1 MPPATCSARHTAA
14 GRANGTVFEIAKT
27 NGGYASTPTTLVSFN
42 GADGGGPQAGLIIDA
57 EGDLF
62 GTTSSGGANSD
73 GTVFEVTAPPA
84 PAGLTLAPASD
95 SGVQGDDITNVTT
108 PAITGTG
115 AAGDTVTLYNGGT
128 LLGTAMVGTGGTW
141 SITSSTLAAGSY
153 SLTATQ
159 TDVAGN
165 VSAASAA
172 LALTIKTTAAAPTG
186 LILAPASDSGVKGDD
201 ITNVTTPMIT
211 GHGATPVNLYS
222 GSTLLGTA
230 TVDLAGTWSI
240 TSSTLAAGSYSVTAT
255 ETDAAGNV
263 SGPSA
268 ALALTI
274 ETTAP
279 VPTGL
284 TLAPASDSGAKGDDI
299 TNATTPAITGT
310 GAAGDTVT
318 LYSGGTL
325 LGTAMVGTGGIWS
338 ITSST
343 LAAGIYS
350 LTATQ
355 TDVAGNVSAASA
367 ALGLTDIA
375 KVTVTGTAVN
385 NSTVALSDNGTVVGT
400 VTANGTGAWSI
411 ANVVLAQGANP
422 LRATATDAAGNT
434 SASSS
439 FTATLDTTPP
449 VVTVTSPGG
458 VVHATPQTVSGTVD
472 VADAGTIVTIAE
484 AGATLG
490 SATVG
495 ANGQWSVAVTLAG
508 IGSNALTASDTDAAG
523 LHAPARGA
531 VRFQRYRHRCRAVAK
546 QHQWAGNRMADSR
559 RRLREERRFWAGRQ
573 RLAPGLP
580 RRLQR

>member
-1 MPPATCSARHTAA
+1 M
-14 GRANGTVFEIAKT
+14 
-27 NGGYASTPTTLVSFN
+27 
-42 GADGGGPQAGLIIDA
+42 
-57 EGDLF
+57 
-62 GTTSSGGANSD
+62 
-73 GTVFEVTAPPA
+73 FEVTAPPA

-367 ALGLTDIA
+367 ALALTIDTTAPAAPVISGISPDTGTSSSDGLTDIA